1 MKTEYITIYASDEDS
16 SANTIA
22 NFEDAF
28 YSSLRQYSLQNLP
41 FVENISPENIL
52 EALQKSI
59 QVCHLAGINSKQHFK
74 KIYIYDDDIK
84 TVHIDWK
91 MSKRALN
98 LMATQFPTHNEKTAL
113 WLWELSNL

>member
-1 MKTEYITIYASDEDS
+1 MKTECLTIYALDDVS
-16 SANTIA
+16 SENTIA

-28 YSSLRQYSLQNLP
+28 YSSLCQYSLQHLP
-41 FVENISPENIL
+41 FVENISQENLL
-52 EALQKSI
+52 EALQKSL

-74 KIYIYDDDIK
+74 KIYIYDDNVK
-84 TVHIDWK
+84 TIHIDWK

-113 WLWELSNL
+113 WLWELANL